1 MGHEV
6 NDKIVSIN
14 KQLKSYG
21 NSKNLLF
28 VNNNNMESSF
38 LAKDELHLNKT
49 RNSTFVKN
57 INNIL
62 KIYNIVLSMLEQ
74 VNGAYDRNGIRTRN

>member
-1 MGHEV
+1 
-6 NDKIVSIN
+6 
-14 KQLKSYG
+14 
-21 NSKNLLF
+21 
-28 VNNNNMESSF
+28 MESSF
-38 LAKDELHLNKT
+38 LAQDELHLNKT